1 MLNSPG
7 QELFDI
13 LSSPKVEPPARN
25 DSTPL
30 DNGLRTQL
38 VKAGEWVDWIDE
50 YQEGI
55 RLLDFGESFLKGEE
69 PEKLAQPSNLRVPE
83 TIFTYHFDY
92 RLDL

>member
-50 YQEGI
+50 DQEGI

-83 TIFTYHFDY
+83 TIFTDHFDY